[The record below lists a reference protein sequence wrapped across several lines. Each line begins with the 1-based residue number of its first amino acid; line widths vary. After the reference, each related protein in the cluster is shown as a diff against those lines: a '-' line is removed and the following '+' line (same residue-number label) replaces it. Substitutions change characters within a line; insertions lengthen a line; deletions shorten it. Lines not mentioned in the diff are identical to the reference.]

1 MGKIFYGILCAAM
14 GQLFGAFSTCHLMA
28 AAVAAKDSI
37 SEAQPAT
44 AAANGHS
51 EATISKNKKG
61 IYVIDGPKTSKND
74 SDHKLTENAP
84 KEMKVAEKLE
94 NAAPTIPKTDGKESA
109 PKQPAAMANPEAKSP
124 NDAPKEVKVPEKLEN
139 AVPPIPK
146 TDGKE
151 TAPKQPVAMAN
162 PDAKSPNDAP
172 KEVKVPE
179 ESENA
184 APPIPKTDGKETA
197 PKQPVAMANPEA
209 KSSTGMGE
217 DANVFSFPF
226 LSDSKVEEDL
236 KRENKT
242 SSRRPIVGDSD
253 VPIIDLGAVQT
264 VDSMVF
270 AEGDPADHL
279 PWRTAEYYHFAKNQ
293 ELKELVRSFCTMQ
306 SMDAVVSETV
316 EDVVNGKFSNVT
328 PYQFWKDIVNAYGLV
343 WFFDGSMMYVYKS
356 SEVQSTVFKMNRDEM
371 RTLVKVITQLGW
383 LSSNVTFRPLETAGI
398 LVVSGPPKLMSLIE
412 ELSKKIV
419 IERVSNIYDIR
430 SFPLKHAWAYNM
442 SVNYRGGNMNIPGV
456 ATMLQQIIS
465 TLPGPI
471 GDSDMGMSIDSSK
484 TNESTSV
491 KPIAGTV
498 YHSNENG
505 KPNSGVRDTKSDSKN
520 KENDSSDKK
529 NPLSLGE
536 IFVTYDARLNAVIV
550 KAKRQD
556 MTFIENIIQQL
567 DVPRNALK
575 IEVAVVDISKS
586 GVVNIGS
593 KFSVNRRNTGGVNNQ
608 AAVSTE
614 RLSCDYT
621 KGGSSSITMNF
632 DKLFR
637 GYSLAETL
645 NILEDVGNAQTL
657 TRSSVITLDNI
668 GAVIDR
674 SNTAYMPVT
683 GAKAGGLYDV
693 TVSTKLIVVPHIIP
707 GEFDGN
713 GCPKI
718 KLLIEVTD
726 GSFDKDPRINVS
738 GPSTSTNSV
747 NTEAAIFEG
756 QSLFIGGYFHE
767 SHSVNSAGIPFLKDI
782 PLIGYLFKTSGRDNS
797 VMERIYIITPTIVRI
812 DDPKTTQLNR
822 FFTDGQLAGD
832 STLKPD
838 EFILT
843 NQYEKPS
850 FEKSTY
856 KPKEVGWRMPQ
867 KDIPEVYRLEP
878 GEIAKKRSRMRFRH
892 H

>member
-1 MGKIFYGILCAAM
+1 LKVWENVAPSVPETDPNKSASEPTAAISNSDGKSSKDASEDVKVWGNVAASVPETDPNKS
-14 GQLFGAFSTCHLMA
+14 ASKPTA
-28 AAVAAKDSI
+28 AIPSEKTTAVA
-37 SEAQPAT
+37 EE
-44 AAANGHS
+44 N
-51 EATISKNKKG
+51 SK
-61 IYVIDGPKTSKND
+61 
-74 SDHKLTENAP
+74 
-84 KEMKVAEKLE
+84 
-94 NAAPTIPKTDGKESA
+94 
-109 PKQPAAMANPEAKSP
+109 
-124 NDAPKEVKVPEKLEN
+124 
-139 AVPPIPK
+139 
-146 TDGKE
+146 
-151 TAPKQPVAMAN
+151 
-162 PDAKSPNDAP
+162 
-172 KEVKVPE
+172 
-179 ESENA
+179 
-184 APPIPKTDGKETA
+184 
-197 PKQPVAMANPEA
+197 
-209 KSSTGMGE
+209 
-217 DANVFSFPF
+217 VFSFPF
-226 LSDSKVEEDL
+226 FSDPKEVEHL
-236 KRENKT
+236 GKKNKT
-242 SSRRPIVGDSD
+242 SSRRSVVGDSD

-306 SMDAVVSETV
+306 SMDAVVSDTV

-356 SEVQSTVFKMNRDEM
+356 SEVKSTVFKMNRDEM
-371 RTLVKVITQLGW
+371 RTLVKVIAQLGW

-456 ATMLQQIIS
+456 AIMLQQIIS

-471 GDSDMGMSIDSSK
+471 GESDMGVNIDNSK
-484 TNESTSV
+484 ANESTSV

-505 KPNSGVRDTKSDSKN
+505 KPNSGAKDKNSDSKN
-520 KENDSSDKK
+520 KEENSGKDKK
-529 NPLSLGE
+529 DPLSLSE
-536 IFVTYDARLNAVIV
+536 IFVTHDTRLNAVIV

-556 MTFIENIIQQL
+556 MGFIENIIQQL
-567 DVPRNALK
+567 DVPRNAIK

-586 GVVNIGS
+586 GAINIGS
-593 KFSVNRRNTGGVNNQ
+593 KFIVNRRNRDG
-608 AAVSTE
+608 AANAAAGNSE
-614 RLSCDYT
+614 LISSDYT

-645 NILEDVGNAQTL
+645 SILEDVGNAQTL

-674 SNTAYMPVT
+674 SNTAYVPVT

-693 TVSTKLIVVPHIIP
+693 TVSTKLVVVPHIIP

-726 GSFDKDPRINVS
+726 GSFDKDPRTNVS
-738 GPSTSTNSV
+738 GPATSTSSV
-747 NTEAAIFEG
+747 NTEASIFEG

-767 SHSVNSAGIPFLKDI
+767 THSVNSAGIPFLKDI
-782 PLIGYLFKTSGRDNS
+782 PLLGHLFKMSGRDNS
-797 VMERIYIITPTIVRI
+797 IVERIYIITPTVVRI

-822 FFTDGQLAGD
+822 FFTDGQLAGE

-843 NQYEKPS
+843 NAYEKPS
-850 FEKSTY
+850 FEKATY
-856 KPKEVGWRMPQ
+856 KPKETGWRMPQ
-867 KDIPEVYRLEP
+867 KNIPEFQKLSP
-878 GEIAKKRSRMRFRH
+878 KEIAEKRSRMKSCRH
-892 H
+892 